1 VKEKKNNRMKKFI
14 AVIGA
19 RPQFIKHFP
28 LDQAAKGKVVLK
40 TIHTGQHYD
49 DEMSQVFFD
58 ELGMSQPDFY
68 LNTGSGNHGAQ
79 TGKMLKEI
87 EDVLLLEKP
96 NGLIVYGD
104 TNSTLAG
111 ALAASKLHIPVIHIE
126 AGIRSYNK
134 ELPEEVNRLLTD
146 HIAEMFFVPTDKAEE
161 CLNKEGIT
169 DNIYNYGDIMKDVM
183 DHVVKKDM
191 LNETPLDVQF
201 PYYYATIHRPYNTD
215 SKERL
220 EELLS
225 VLNSL
230 ENKVIFSIH
239 PRTDGKM
246 TEYNLSK
253 SNYENILFV
262 KPQSYIN
269 NLTFIK
275 NSEAVITDS
284 GGIQKEAYW
293 LKRRCVTLRSETE
306 WGETLENGW
315 NQLCFDDLKSLK
327 SMLIM
332 PLGVYI
338 PLYAIEDT
346 SVKIIDLLSQ
356 KF

>member
-1 VKEKKNNRMKKFI
+1 MKKFI

-28 LDQAAKGKVVLK
+28 LDQAAKGKVILK

-49 DEMSQVFFD
+49 EEMSQVFFD

-68 LNTGSGNHGAQ
+68 LHTGGGNHGAQ

-87 EDVLLLEKP
+87 EEILIQEQP
-96 NGLIVYGD
+96 NAMIVYGD

-111 ALAASKLHIPVIHIE
+111 ALSAAKLHIPVVHIE

-134 ELPEEVNRLLTD
+134 KLPEEVNRILTD
-146 HIAEMFFVPTDKAEE
+146 HVAEMFFVPTDKATE

-169 DNIYNYGDIMKDVM
+169 ENIYNFGDIMKDVM

-191 LNETPLDVQF
+191 LDKTPSEITE

-215 SKERL
+215 EKARL
-220 EELLS
+220 EELLQ
-225 VLNSL
+225 VLNGL
-230 ENKVIFSIH
+230 KNKVVFSIH
-239 PRTDGKM
+239 PRTDAKM
-246 TEYNLSK
+246 TEFNLSRD
-253 SNYENILFV
+253 NYNNILFI
-262 KPQSYIN
+262 KPQGYIK

-275 NSEAVITDS
+275 NSELVITDS

-293 LKRRCVTLRSETE
+293 LKRKCITLRSETE
-306 WGETLENGW
+306 WAETLENGW
-315 NQLCFDDLKSLK
+315 NQLCYENLESLNDMIEK
-327 SMLIM
+327 
-332 PLGVYI
+332 PLGDYV
-338 PLYAIEDT
+338 PLYAIENT
-346 SVKIIDLLSQ
+346 SEKIIDLLSQ
-356 KF
+356 KY